1 MKYTQCLLELETSE
15 GITTQVSFIPSE
27 YAKVG
32 NIIQL
37 KENDIWTNGWLVKA
51 AYKETESPPDTHKA
65 VRAHRK
71 ATGDS
76 MPVIKRHD

>member
-15 GITTQVSFIPSE
+15 GVTTQVSFIPSE

-51 AYKETESPPDTHKA
+51 AYKETESPCVYVGKLGSPPCWA
-65 VRAHRK
+65 
-71 ATGDS
+71 S
-76 MPVIKRHD
+76 